1 MQSHSFRCSL
11 SRNVLGVLA
20 AALSMGLMALATA
33 AEGPPVI
40 TNNLP
45 GTLIV
50 LQDSAA
56 TFSLGADGTAPLSYQ
71 WYRNGNPITG
81 ATASSYTLPSA
92 QPADDLAQFF
102 AVVTNSLGRATS
114 AVAVLRVDPGVP
126 GPSYG
131 TNLITIANTVW
142 RYNQNSG
149 DLGTGWKEPSYNDSA
164 WPTGLGLLGYE
175 TTPEVYAPFQFRTP
189 LTAQANGG
197 QVTVYFRTKF
207 NFNGDPA
214 MTTLVAS
221 NLIDDGAVFYLNG
234 VYVGNIRVGSAP
246 NHSYSTGADTTK
258 DPEGV
263 IWDVINIP
271 STALV
276 RGENTLAVEVK
287 QSGTASSDIVV
298 GIELFAT
305 VSSRVRDTNGP
316 VAARIIPTPGLAVS
330 KLFTVE
336 VLFDE
341 PVTNVNAS
349 DLLINGV
356 PAANVIWQPPTSYIF
371 EFPQPPTGVVTVAWA
386 PNHGITDLS
395 LAANP
400 FAGGQWTYLL
410 DPNMALPPLYIS
422 EFLASNS
429 GGYTN
434 VIRDEDGEYSDWIE
448 IYNAGTETANLD
460 GWFLTD
466 DPANLTKWRFPA
478 VSLAGNR
485 YLVVFASGKDRR
497 SPNGRLHANFN
508 LAREGEYLALVSPRT
523 NVVMQFAP
531 AFPPQQTGVSYGLVT
546 GTTNTFGYF
555 VVPTPGSANTAAG
568 AGFAPEVRFSRTA
581 GTFWNN
587 FYLELST
594 PHSNAVIRYVTG
606 NAQVTET
613 SPIYTGP
620 LLVTNTVLV
629 RARAYVPGLLP
640 GPRRSEAFI
649 RLDNS
654 VLTNKSDLPLIILH
668 DYGQGD
674 PPTSKPDWFVIC
686 QVFMPK
692 NGVSSLT
699 NKPDLSFQG
708 IFHRR
713 GSSTVGQTKANLLV
727 EAQDEAGN
735 DMDVPFCGLPE
746 ESDWVLYAPN
756 NFDRV
761 QIHNPV
767 AHDIYRQ
774 MGYYS
779 SRNQMAELYLQ
790 DDAGTIGPVKQAD
803 YHGIYVVLE
812 KIKIGKNRLD
822 IGKVR
827 PEETNVVNITGGYLV
842 SVDRA
847 NTGESQFT
855 AGNQTMNYLDPD
867 YAEMVSA
874 AYTPQRNYLNN
885 FFNNFYT
892 ALTGANWRDPV
903 VGYAAY
909 IDSIAWVD
917 YHIQN
922 VVTFNIDGL
931 RLSGYLH
938 KERWDP
944 EVRGS
949 GKLKWG
955 PQWDYDRTQGSADGR
970 DFNPRLWRSTAGDL
984 GTDMFNSASI
994 FANPWY
1000 SRLFQDIDFWQ
1011 LWVDR
1016 YQMWRQSVLSLTN
1029 IHAMIDYYGNL
1040 IRNAHPRDM
1049 ARWPEYAPRSGTQS
1063 GSGYSYTFPSPG
1075 TLQGELTWMK
1085 FWYSNR
1091 FDFIDGQFVRQPT
1104 SNREGGA
1111 VTPGTTVTLTGPGVG
1126 TVYYTL
1132 DGRDPRAPGG
1142 TVAPYALTYTG
1153 PITLTN
1159 NAKLV
1164 ARTYNV
1170 NHTHLTGAGNPPLIS
1185 KWSGPL
1191 TATYVVATPQL
1202 AITEIMYNGVRPP
1215 GNTNS
1220 AEQFE
1225 WIELKNIG
1233 TTAIPLAGY
1242 RFTNGFDYIFPSNAP
1257 VLAPNA
1263 YIVIAKNPAAFS
1275 AKYPGVT
1282 NVVGGYYG
1290 FLDNA
1295 GERLTLVGSLDE
1307 PIANFAYNNS
1317 WYRMSD
1323 GNDFSLVLAN
1333 EYAAFSTYTNRATWR
1348 LSTLEGG
1355 SPGAQDPA
1363 PASIP
1368 PVYINEVLAFPLP
1381 GQKDA
1386 IELYNPNNFA
1396 VDISYWYLSDDFGT
1410 PKKYRI
1416 PAGTIIPA
1424 NGYLVFTEDQFNAPG
1439 APNGFGLGARGD
1451 DVYLFSANAAG
1462 KLTGYYHGFDFGA
1475 APQGMTLG
1483 RLVDSVGDD
1492 KFVLQAAPS
1501 LGTNNAGPAISPVVI
1516 TEIMYHPP
1524 DIIEGTNVIANYR
1537 DEFIEL
1543 YNHTASPVA
1552 LYDVDA
1558 PTNTWFLRDAVTY
1571 VFPMNTVMPPRSYLL
1586 VVPFD
1591 PALDPAA
1598 LAAFRARYQV
1608 PEGVPIYG
1616 PWEGRLNNDGDMV
1629 ELVRPG
1635 VPALLAGTGLYAIP
1649 EILVDKVGYSNT
1661 TPWPCG
1667 TSGTGNSLQRLQA
1680 NAFGN
1685 EPANWVADVPTPG
1698 GATVPKPA
1706 GLPTI
1711 VNHPLLR
1718 VIPVGG
1724 SATFNVGVCG
1734 LPPFY
1739 YQWQFNGTNI
1749 PNATNSFHTVANA
1762 QLTQAGLYSVLVSNA
1777 AGTVASL
1784 PAQLYVQTP
1793 PGIAQNPQSQTV
1805 LGYTTVTFSVT
1816 PQGTPP
1822 FWYQWRFDG
1831 GDIVGAT
1838 NQTLV
1843 LTNVQ
1848 GSQAGAYSVRVYNTA
1863 GSIISAN
1870 AMLTVN
1876 LPAKI
1881 WTQPA
1886 DLRVTNGTTANL
1898 SVVANGHGA
1907 LSYQWFFNGTPIPG
1921 ATTNSLVITNFSLAQ
1936 EGYYSVLVTNVF
1948 GAELSRQAFVKW
1960 LLSPVITRQP
1970 QANQVLTAGS
1980 NLVLSIEYNASQ
1992 PHAVRWQN
2000 PNNAVPGY
2008 DFDRNSPVMVL
2019 ENVHVGLA
2027 GVYRA
2032 TITNELR
2039 TNGLSSG
2046 LAFVTV
2052 VEPPRPVQVL
2062 QGSNATLAVRFGGQS
2077 QTFQWMRNGTNI
2089 SGATTATLT
2098 LPNVQPEQAGEYI
2111 LVVRSGTV
2119 SNLYP
2124 VQLTVQ
2130 TEGVAPVITE
2140 SPTNRTVITNGYT
2153 MFVTAVTGTEPL
2165 ALYWYH
2171 NRTNWLTNA
2180 ASSILT
2186 LTNLALAQSG
2196 TYQLVASNAY
2206 GMATSATAVL
2216 TVAEPPGLV
2225 FAQTNRYIR
2234 RGASFALTPTMTG
2247 TGPFTYQWYRSPGT
2261 LLAGATGMQLAFEDA
2276 QPEANGGYYVVA
2288 SNAVGVATSAVVQV
2302 WVLDPPV
2309 VTQNPASV
2317 NTTVGG
2323 SVTFT
2328 AAASGAAPLAYQWF
2342 FNNSPLPG
2350 ATSAT
2355 LQITNVQPQ
2364 HAGQYYLRVTNLVG
2378 SAFSATV
2385 ALTLGSLDSDNDGL
2399 PDEWEAQYGLQTNNP
2414 NDAQEDSDG
2423 DGLTNLQE
2431 YIAGTDPRNP
2441 ASVLKL
2447 SIQPANG
2454 GAAGLQFQ
2462 AISNK
2467 SYTIQYLDRVGAT
2480 QWQRFLDVAP
2490 APTNRQVGITN
2501 QGGPSRFYRIATP
2514 QLP

>member
-1 MQSHSFRCSL
+1 MDSYLARSSSWRKFAGVILVSLLVGLTSHL
-11 SRNVLGVLA
+11 N
-20 AALSMGLMALATA
+20 ATD
-33 AEGPPVI
+33 GPPVI
-40 TNNLP
+40 TNQP
-45 GTLIV
+45 ASQIV
-50 LQDSAA
+50 LQDSPAVF
-56 TFSLGADGTAPLSYQ
+56 TVGADGTAPLGYQ
-71 WYRNGNPITG
+71 WYRNNIFIPG
-81 ATASSYTLPSA
+81 ATNSTYTLPSA
-92 QPADDLAQFF
+92 QPSDDFAQFF
-102 AVVTNSLGRATS
+102 VVVSNIFTTTTS
-114 AVAVLRVDPGVP
+114 SVAVLRVDPGVP

-131 TNLITIANTVW
+131 TNLLTIANTVW
-142 RYNQNSG
+142 RYNQNGG
-149 DLGTGWKEPSYNDSA
+149 DLGTSWSAPSYNDSS
-164 WPTGLGLLGYE
+164 WPTGMGLLGYE
-175 TTPEVYAPFQFRTP
+175 TTPDQYQPFQFRTS
-189 LTAQANGG
+189 LTPQNQGG

-234 VYVGNIRVGSAP
+234 VYVGNLRVGSAP
-246 NHSYSTGADTTK
+246 NHNYNTAADATK

-263 IWDVINIP
+263 LWETLNIP
-271 STALV
+271 TASLV

-287 QSGTASSDIVV
+287 QSGGNSSDIVMGV
-298 GIELFAT
+298 ELYAV

-316 VAARIIPTPGLAVS
+316 VASRIIPTPGLAVS

-356 PAANVIWQPPTSYIF
+356 PATNVIWQPPTSYIF
-371 EFPQPPTGVVTVAWA
+371 EFSQPPTGLVTVAWS
-386 PNHGITDLS
+386 PNHGITDLTLS
-395 LAANP
+395 SNA
-400 FAGGQWTYLL
+400 FAGGSWQYLL
-410 DPNMALPPLYIS
+410 DPNMALPPLFIT
-422 EFLASNS
+422 EFLAVNRS
-429 GGYTN
+429 GFTN
-434 VIRDEDGEYSDWIE
+434 AIRDEDGDYSDWIE
-448 IYNAGTETANLD
+448 IYNAGIETANLE
-460 GWFLTD
+460 GWYLTD
-466 DPANLTKWRFPA
+466 DPANLTKWRFPST
-478 VSLAGNR
+478 SLAGNR

-497 SPNGRLHANFN
+497 NPNGKLHTNFN
-508 LAREGEYLALVSPRT
+508 LERDGEYLALVSPLT

-531 AFPPQQTGVSYGLVT
+531 TYPPQNTGVSYGLVQ

-555 VVPTPGSANTAAG
+555 VVPTPGAANTAAG
-568 AGFAPEVRFSRTA
+568 AGFAPEVRFSRSA

-606 NAQVTET
+606 NGQVTES

-620 LLVTNTVLV
+620 LLITNTVLI

-654 VLTNKSDLPLIILH
+654 VLTNKSDLPIIILH

-692 NGVSSLT
+692 NGEASMT
-699 NKPDLSFQG
+699 NAPDLSFQG

-713 GSSTVGQTKANLLV
+713 GSSTVGQAKANLLV
-727 EAQDEAGN
+727 EAQDEFGN

-790 DDAGTIGPVKQAD
+790 DDAGTVGPVKAAD
-803 YHGIYVVLE
+803 YNGIYVVLE
-812 KIKIGKNRLD
+812 KIKIGQNRLD

-827 PEETNVVNITGGYLV
+827 PEETNAVSITGGYLV

-855 AGNQTMNYLDPD
+855 AGSQAMNYLDPD
-867 YAEMVSA
+867 YAEMVST
-874 AYTPQRNYLNN
+874 AYTPQRNYLNS

-903 VGYAAY
+903 LGYAAY
-909 IDSIAWVD
+909 IDSVTWVD

-922 VVTFNIDGL
+922 VVTFNVDGL

-938 KERWDP
+938 KEKWDP

-949 GKLKWG
+949 GKIKWG

-970 DFNPRLWRSTAGDL
+970 DFNPRLWRSTSGDL

-1016 YQMWRQSVLSLTN
+1016 YQMWRQSVLSISN
-1029 IHAMIDYYGNL
+1029 IHSMIDYYGNL

-1049 ARWPEYAPRSGTQS
+1049 AKWPGYAPRSGSQS
-1063 GSGYSYTFPSPG
+1063 GSGFTYNFPTPG
-1075 TLQGELTWMK
+1075 TLQGELDWMK

-1091 FDFIDGQFVRQPT
+1091 LDFIDGQFVRKPT
-1104 SNREGGA
+1104 SNREGGQVA
-1111 VTPGTTVTLTGPGVG
+1111 PGTTVTLTGPGVG

-1142 TVAPYALTYTG
+1142 NVASYALTYTG

-1202 AITEIMYNGVRPP
+1202 AITEIMYNGVKPP
-1215 GNTNS
+1215 GNTND

-1225 WIELKNIG
+1225 WVELKNIG
-1233 TTAIPLAGY
+1233 STPLALANY
-1242 RFTNGFDYIFPSNAP
+1242 RFTNGIDFIFPTNAP
-1257 VLAPNA
+1257 VLAPGA
-1263 YIVIAKNPAAFS
+1263 YIVVAKNPAAFS
-1275 AKYPGVT
+1275 TKYPSVT
-1282 NVVGGYYG
+1282 NVLGGYYG
-1290 FLDNA
+1290 FLANN
-1295 GERLTLVGSLDE
+1295 GERLALEGGLGE
-1307 PIANFAYNNS
+1307 PIANFAYNNA

-1323 GNDFSLVLAN
+1323 GNDFSLVLVN
-1333 EYAAFSTYTNRATWR
+1333 EYASFATYTNPAAWR
-1348 LSTLEGG
+1348 LSALEGG

-1363 PASIP
+1363 PATIL

-1386 IELYNPNNFA
+1386 IELYNPNNVS

-1416 PAGTIIPA
+1416 PSGTIIPA
-1424 NGYLVFTEDQFNAPG
+1424 HGYLVFTEDHFNAPG
-1439 APNGFGLGARGD
+1439 APNGFALGARGD
-1451 DVYLFSANAAG
+1451 DVYLFSGNADG
-1462 KLTGYYHGFDFGA
+1462 RLTGYYHGFDFGA
-1475 APQGMTLG
+1475 APQGVTLG
-1483 RLVDSVGDD
+1483 RLVDSVGGD
-1492 KFVLQAAPS
+1492 KFVLQSTPT
-1501 LGTNNAGPAISPVVI
+1501 LGTNNAGPAISPIVV

-1524 DIIEGTNVIANYR
+1524 DLVDGTNVYSNYQ

-1543 YNHTASPVA
+1543 YNASVSPVG
-1552 LYDVDA
+1552 LYDMDA
-1558 PTNTWFLRDAVTY
+1558 PTNTWFLRDAVSY
-1571 VFPMNTVMPPRSYLL
+1571 IFPMGVVMPPRSYLL

-1591 PALDPAA
+1591 PVADPAA
-1598 LAAFRARYQV
+1598 LAAFRMRYQV
-1608 PEGVPIYG
+1608 PQSVPIYG
-1616 PWEGRLNNDGDMV
+1616 PWQGRLNNDGDSV

-1635 VPALLAGTGLYAIP
+1635 VPVLLSGTGLYAVP
-1649 EILVDKVGYSNT
+1649 EIVVDKVAYGNT

-1680 NAFGN
+1680 GAFGN

-1698 GATVPKPA
+1698 AATIPKPA
-1706 GLPTI
+1706 GLATI
-1711 VNHPLLR
+1711 INQPLTQA
-1718 VIPVGG
+1718 IPVGAN
-1724 SATFNVGVCG
+1724 ATFSVGVCG
-1734 LPPFY
+1734 LPPFF
-1739 YQWQFNGTNI
+1739 YQWQFNGVAI
-1749 PNATNSFHTVANA
+1749 PQATNSYFTLNNA
-1762 QLTQAGLYSVLVSNA
+1762 QLTNSGQYSVVVSNA
-1777 AGTVASL
+1777 AGVTVSQ
-1784 PAQLYVQTP
+1784 PAQLYVQTRP
-1793 PGIAQNPQSQTV
+1793 TIVQHPQSQTV
-1805 LGYTTVTFSVT
+1805 LGYTTVSFSVT

-1831 GDIVGAT
+1831 GDIPGAT

-1848 GSQAGAYSVRVYNTA
+1848 GSQAGQYNVLVYNTA
-1863 GSIISAN
+1863 GSVLSSN
-1870 AMLTVN
+1870 AILNIN

-1881 WTQPA
+1881 WTQPP
-1886 DLRVTNGTTANL
+1886 DLRVTNGTTANIT
-1898 SVVANGHGA
+1898 VVANGHGT
-1907 LSYQWFFNGTPIPG
+1907 LTYQWFFNGVPISG
-1921 ATTNSLVITNFSLAQ
+1921 ANSNSLVLTNFSLAQ
-1936 EGYYSVLVTNVF
+1936 EGYYSVLVSNVF
-1948 GAELSRQAFVKW
+1948 GFERSREAFVKW
-1960 LLSPVITRQP
+1960 LLAPSITRQP
-1970 QANQVLTAGS
+1970 TPNQVVTVGS
-1980 NLVLSIEYNASQ
+1980 NIVLSVEFVASQ
-1992 PHAVRWQN
+1992 PWGVRWQS
-2000 PNNAVPGY
+2000 PNNPVPGY
-2008 DFDRNSPVMVL
+2008 DFDRNSPIMEL
-2019 ENVHVGLA
+2019 KNVHLGQG

-2039 TNGLSSG
+2039 TNGLSSS

-2052 VEPPRPVQVL
+2052 VEPPRNVQVL
-2062 QGSNATLAVRFGGQS
+2062 QGSNVTLSARVGGQT
-2077 QTFQWMRNGTNI
+2077 QTFQWMRSGTNLT
-2089 SGATTATLT
+2089 GATSTNLV
-2098 LPNVQPEQAGEYI
+2098 LQNVQPEQGGEYV
-2111 LVVRSGTV
+2111 LVVRSGTA
-2119 SNLYP
+2119 SNVYP
-2124 VQLTVQ
+2124 VQVSVQ
-2130 TEGVAPVITE
+2130 TAGTAPVVLE
-2140 SPTNRTVITNGYT
+2140 SPTNRIEITNSYT
-2153 MFVTAVTGTEPL
+2153 LFVCTVTGTEPL
-2165 ALYWYH
+2165 SFNWYH
-2171 NRTNWLTNA
+2171 NGTNRLTNA
-2180 ASSILT
+2180 TTPILT
-2186 LTNLALAQSG
+2186 LTNLVLSQSG
-2196 TYQLVASNAY
+2196 FYQLVVSNSF
-2206 GMATSATAVL
+2206 GVATSAPAVL
-2216 TVAEPPGLV
+2216 TVAEPPSV
-2225 FAQTNRYIR
+2225 TFAQTNRYVR
-2234 RGASFALTPTMTG
+2234 RGLGFALSPVVTG
-2247 TGPFTYQWYRSPGT
+2247 TAPITYQWFT
-2261 LLAGATGMQLAFEDA
+2261 ATGQAIQGANSSQLPFEEA

-2302 WVLDPPV
+2302 WVLDPPAI
-2309 VTQNPASV
+2309 TQSPSNV
-2317 NTTVGG
+2317 NATEGQT
-2323 SVTFT
+2323 VTFVAT
-2328 AAASGAAPLAYQWF
+2328 ATGSEPLAYQWF
-2342 FNNSPLPG
+2342 FNNNPLAG
-2350 ATSAT
+2350 ATGPT
-2355 LQITNVQPQ
+2355 LQIVNVQSQ

-2385 ALTLGSLDSDNDGL
+2385 TLSLGTQDSDNDGI
-2399 PDEWEAQYGLQTNNP
+2399 PDEWEALYGLQSNNP
-2414 NDAQEDSDG
+2414 NDALLDSDG
-2423 DGLTNLQE
+2423 DGLSNLQE
-2431 YIAGTDPRNP
+2431 FIAGTNP
-2441 ASVLKL
+2441 TNATSVLKL
-2447 SIQPANG
+2447 EVQVAP
-2454 GAAGLQFQ
+2454 GAGAGLQFQ
-2462 AISNK
+2462 AVSNK
-2467 SYTIQYLDRVGAT
+2467 SYTIQYLDRIGTT
-2480 QWQRFLDVAP
+2480 QWLRFLDVTP
-2490 APTNRQVGITN
+2490 APTNRQIGVTN
-2501 QGGPSRFYRIATP
+2501 LGGPSRFYRIATP